1 MNGGI
6 IMNEK
11 IALVTGGTSGIGKEI
26 AKQLLSN
33 GCFVFIN
40 FGHNDNQMF
49 EAKKELKQISD
60 NFKFIK
66 ADISNEKEVYIMM
79 NTIKDKFGKLDY
91 LVNNAGTNI
100 DGFIEDLDINDF
112 KKVINVNLIGKVIC
126 TKYAIPLLRKSGNSS
141 IVNIASRL
149 GTRPCEE
156 ASAYCSAEAGIINFT
171 MSSALEL
178 SKYNIR
184 VNTVSPGLTNTP
196 LAMAGWTEEEIEYQ
210 KKNNPLKRIGETVD
224 IANTV
229 LYLLS
234 DKASYINGEN
244 INVNGGTLLK

>member
-1 MNGGI
+1 MK
-6 IMNEK
+6 EK

-26 AKQLLSN
+26 AKQLLLN
-33 GCFVFIN
+33 ECFVFIN
-40 FGHNDNQMF
+40 FGHNDTQMF
-49 EAKKELKQISD
+49 EAKEELKQISD

-66 ADISNEKEVYIMM
+66 ADISNEEEVYTMM
-79 NTIKDKFGKLDY
+79 NTIKEKFGKLDY

-126 TKYAIPLLRKSGNSS
+126 TKYAIALLQKGENPS

-171 MSSALEL
+171 MASALEL

-184 VNTVSPGLTNTP
+184 VNTVSPGLTKTP
-196 LAMAGWTEEEIEYQ
+196 LALAGWAVEEIEEQ
-210 KKNNPLKRIGETVD
+210 KKNNPLKRLGETGD
-224 IANTV
+224 IANAV

-234 DKASYINGEN
+234 NKASYINGEN
-244 INVNGGTLLK
+244 INVNGGSLLK